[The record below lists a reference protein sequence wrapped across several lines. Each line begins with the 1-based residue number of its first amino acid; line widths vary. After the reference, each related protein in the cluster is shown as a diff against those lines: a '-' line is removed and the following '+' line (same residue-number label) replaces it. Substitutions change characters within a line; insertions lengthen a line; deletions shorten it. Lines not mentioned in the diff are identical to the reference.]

1 MDFDAAILRLLP
13 ASLDHLAT
21 LAEGRT
27 PQHSVVVQE
36 DLVVDIS
43 SRKCSIEQLKHLRI
57 KVAKRCKLL
66 PLPIGHKVDWIIKE
80 HNVSI
85 WFEGFEGLIV

>member
-1 MDFDAAILRLLP
+1 MDLDAVVLRLLP
-13 ASLDHLAT
+13 ASFYHFAT

-66 PLPIGHKVDWIIKE
+66 PLPIDYKVDWIIKE
-80 HNVSI
+80 HTADL
-85 WFEGFEGLIV
+85 FLPPKQGD

>member
-43 SRKCSIEQLKHLRI
+43 FRKCSIEQLKHLRI

-66 PLPIGHKVDWIIKE
+66 PLPIDYKVDWIIKE
-80 HNVSI
+80 HNADL
-85 WFEGFEGLIV
+85 FLPPKQGD